1 MYVYRLRIGLRDV
14 WSLVLRRINLFQGP
28 VNPHSS
34 RATRSIRT
42 GHLHV
47 LYENSIVYGHI
58 CMYYRISIF
67 QKTAISILD
76 SVYSAVSLVYHTP
89 LQPETEHRARVPH
102 PHPSPPRENAFILSP
117 EFSIRNIEND
127 AKHRFARG
135 KVSAKRA
142 FTFNFINTELE
153 GCDKYAGFGGI
164 SNVKQTFERCSQISQ
179 SVSIIFA
186 NFFVFGIL
194 S

>member
-1 MYVYRLRIGLRDV
+1 MATFVCIIVLAYSKRQQSQYWIAYTRLYRLFTT
-14 WSLVLRRINLFQGP
+14 SPYCPRRSTAHVSP
-28 VNPHSS
+28 
-34 RATRSIRT
+34 TRTLPLLER
-42 GHLHV
+42 
-47 LYENSIVYGHI
+47 
-58 CMYYRISIF
+58 
-67 QKTAISILD
+67 
-76 SVYSAVSLVYHTP
+76 TP
-89 LQPETEHRARVPH
+89 LFFRPNFQYGT
-102 PHPSPPRENAFILSP
+102 SKTMQ
-117 EFSIRNIEND
+117 NI
-127 AKHRFARG
+127 ASRGG